1 MTQILKDTC
10 CAIVLV
16 KLEVNGE
23 EFRCF
28 GNQTSFTLIQYDGSF
43 VFKLT
48 PMSER
53 PLKACGGPP
62 QLLADVCSRSTPV
75 LRPWKSFKGWK
86 RTMPSA
92 THSGHYLQLLCS
104 FHFSS

>member
-28 GNQTSFTLIQYDGSF
+28 GKQTSFTLIQYDG
-43 VFKLT
+43 
-48 PMSER
+48 
-53 PLKACGGPP
+53 PL
-62 QLLADVCSRSTPV
+62 
-75 LRPWKSFKGWK
+75 
-86 RTMPSA
+86 
-92 THSGHYLQLLCS
+92 
-104 FHFSS
+104 FSN